1 MIHLI
6 IFQSTSPFGNKNDK
20 SEAVAEAARKKEN
33 IQQMNNNIVNT
44 DNISSNISKPS
55 PFGYEN
61 DRSEAVAEA
70 AKKKENIQQLNN
82 SCKQR

>member
-33 IQQMNNNIVNT
+33 IQQ
-44 DNISSNISKPS
+44 
-55 PFGYEN
+55 
-61 DRSEAVAEA
+61 
-70 AKKKENIQQLNN
+70 LNN
-82 SCKQR
+82 SCKQK